1 MKTIKNEVVGLFV
14 ITALM
19 PVLIPTYLAYHLLF
33 KEQDFVKKEQKT
45 KKKSNIVEDTKRN
58 YYDKWHFLIL
68 SFLIFMILFYK
79 NIGVYYEN

>member
-45 KKKSNIVEDTKRN
+45 KKKSNIVEDKKRN
-58 YYDKWHFLIL
+58 YYDKWMTFFNIEFSNFYDIIL
-68 SFLIFMILFYK
+68 
-79 NIGVYYEN
+79 